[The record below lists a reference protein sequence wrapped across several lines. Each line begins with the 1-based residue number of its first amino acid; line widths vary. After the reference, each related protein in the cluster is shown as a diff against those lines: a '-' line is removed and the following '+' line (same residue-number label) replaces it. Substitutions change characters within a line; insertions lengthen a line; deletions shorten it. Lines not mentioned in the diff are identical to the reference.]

1 MVSSKF
7 VLDASAFYTGV
18 PFLSNSNF
26 YTTDSVFK
34 EIKHIKKSYGAL
46 EALIDA
52 EKLRVIEPEA
62 PFLQQVISTAKET
75 GDFSRCS
82 HADLSIVAL
91 ALQLKA
97 TILSDD
103 YSVGNVATML
113 NIPVNSIGNKGITE
127 VRKWIVFCSTCGK
140 AYKQNIIE
148 CVLCGNRL
156 RRRFKKSRRIEI
168 KPRE

>member
-52 EKLRVIEPEA
+52 DKLRVIEPEA
-62 PFLQQVISTAKET
+62 QFLQQVISTAK
-75 GDFSRCS
+75 
-82 HADLSIVAL
+82 
-91 ALQLKA
+91 K
-97 TILSDD
+97 
-103 YSVGNVATML
+103 N
-113 NIPVNSIGNKGITE
+113 
-127 VRKWIVFCSTCGK
+127 
-140 AYKQNIIE
+140 
-148 CVLCGNRL
+148 
-156 RRRFKKSRRIEI
+156 RRFF
-168 KPRE
+168 